1 MQMLQWVCSRSGMRQ
16 LWLGH
21 SQACGLPGSSNRG
34 LAHALCSMG
43 ACRGSVHRPQ
53 RRKAR

>member
-53 RRKAR
+53 R